1 MTSSY
6 QTRQQFDIGRV
17 IERTFGAVGANIVPL
32 SIAALV
38 LTGVPAF
45 IWAIA
50 ERALRSGETFATG
63 VDFTTGIVAGAI
75 GLVISVVCG
84 VLLQGAVTY
93 AVVADLQGRKAT
105 LGDSFSAA
113 MRSFWVLLAL
123 GILSGL
129 AIGLGLLL
137 LIVPGII
144 LSLLWFVIGPVAVAE
159 RAGVSK
165 AFARSRDL
173 TRNHRWW
180 LLLLAVIFVIASGFL
195 SFILNMIVMV
205 AAGGAAFAA
214 GGTESLGDMSVVSY
228 VALALTTAIEA
239 IVSMVGAAGV
249 AAVYVELRAVKEGA
263 GHTSVAAIFD

>member
-38 LTGVPAF
+38 LAGLPAF
-45 IWAIA
+45 FWAIA
-50 ERALRSGETFATG
+50 ERAFRLETNFSLGMLAAG
-63 VDFTTGIVAGAI
+63 VGMVI
-75 GLVISVVCG
+75 GVICG
-84 VLLQGAVTY
+84 TLLQGAVTY

-105 LGDSFSAA
+105 LGESLSAA
-113 MRSFWVLLAL
+113 MQSFWVLLAL

-129 AIGLGLLL
+129 AIGLGLIL

-159 RAGVSK
+159 RAGVGK
-165 AFARSRDL
+165 AFERSRDL

-180 LLLLAVIFVIASGFL
+180 LLLLAVIFLIASGFI
-195 SFILNMIVMV
+195 SFILNMIVL
-205 AAGGAAFAA
+205 AAVGGAAFAA
-214 GGTESLGDMSVVSY
+214 GATPTGGLGDMGVVAY

-239 IVSMVGAAGV
+239 IISMIGAAGV